1 MQEEIKSSST
11 KSGFVAI
18 IGKPNAGKSTLMN
31 SIIGEKLSIVT
42 PKPQT
47 TRKKV
52 LGIHS
57 TDDTQIVFFDTP
69 GILKPRYEMH
79 SAMMGYVEEAL
90 TSADVI
96 MAIVDLERYEINKPY
111 FHSSTLQSMKDSGK
125 PVILVLNKVD
135 TFEDKKSVLPIMS
148 KFLAEGIFT
157 EVVPISA
164 LESDNVPELVALI
177 TKYLPEH
184 EFYYDPEL
192 ISIQPQRFFVAEIIR
207 EHVFTNYEQ
216 ELPYSTEV
224 NIVEF
229 KERETGK
236 WYIHAE
242 IVVERDTQKRI
253 IIGEKGSGIK
263 SLSESS
269 RIDIERHLDMDIYLE
284 LFVKVREKWRNN
296 KNMLKGF
303 GY

>member
-1 MQEEIKSSST
+1 MSENTEKNST
-11 KSGFVAI
+11 KAGFVAI

-31 SIIGEKLSIVT
+31 AVIGEKLSIVT

-52 LGIHS
+52 LGIYS
-57 TDDTQIVFFDTP
+57 TDDVQIVFVDTP

-79 SAMMGYVEEAL
+79 SAMMGYVDEAL
-90 TSADVI
+90 DSCDVI
-96 MAIVDLERYEINKPY
+96 MALVDLEKYDEHKPY
-111 FHSSTLQSMKDSGK
+111 FHISTMRSMKDSGK
-125 PVILVLNKVD
+125 PVILVLNKID
-135 TFEDKKSVLPIMS
+135 TFANKRDVLPIMAR
-148 KFLAEGIFT
+148 FMAEGIFT
-157 EVVPISA
+157 EVIPMSA
-164 LESDNVPELVALI
+164 LENDNVEPLLEVI
-177 TKYLPEH
+177 GKYLPEN

-192 ISIQPQRFFVAEIIR
+192 ISTQPQRFFVSEIIR
-207 EHVFTNYEQ
+207 EHVFKNYEQ

-224 NIVEF
+224 NVVEF
-229 KERETGK
+229 KERENGK

-253 IIGEKGSGIK
+253 VIGEKGSGIK

-269 RIDIERHLDMDIYLE
+269 RIAIEQHLDMEIYLE

-296 KNMLKGF
+296 KNMLRGF